1 MSFPKAA
8 DVGIIDPSQNPL
20 SWKNA
25 AGLVIPPRTE
35 SGKINVYSKTLASS
49 FITDGVWWKA
59 ALHVLIWVLAIVFDF
74 VAWSAMNEAT
84 DKVPPEVT
92 KHESSLL
99 FAAGWCDIF
108 SVALI
113 VVFGSIFATLPQ
125 WPVLNAVLF
134 SMISIPVF
142 LILAALP
149 SATRQGGAAYGF
161 TFIALFFHIM
171 GCSLIAAFYLAM
183 ITRFDHTGKDLQGE
197 TQDFIE
203 NLLPQK
209 EDLWTKEGMRR
220 MPGIV
225 RDNWNNNM
233 PRMDAEKAPKQAPN
247 EQESKVPSPD
257 TDLTAGSAA

>member
-25 AGLVIPPRTE
+25 AGLVIPPRTV

-59 ALHVLIWVLAIVFDF
+59 FLHVLIWVAAIIFDF

-84 DKVPPEVT
+84 DHVPPKVT

-99 FAAGWCDIF
+99 FAAAVVNIF
-108 SVALI
+108 AVMLI
-113 VVFGSIFATLPQ
+113 VIFGAIFATLPQ
-125 WPVLNAVLF
+125 WPVLNAALF

-149 SATRQGGAAYGF
+149 SATRQGGAAYGW

-183 ITRFDHTGKDLQGE
+183 ITRFDHNGKDLQAE
-197 TQDFIE
+197 TQSFIE
-203 NLLPQK
+203 KLLPRK
-209 EDLWTKEGMRR
+209 EDRWTEEGIRHMR
-220 MPGIV
+220 
-225 RDNWNNNM
+225 DHWNNI
-233 PRMDAEKAPKQAPN
+233 PRMNAEEAPRGPDKQGD
-247 EQESKVPSPD
+247 E
-257 TDLTAGSAA
+257 DLTASAAP